1 MATFGDQ
8 LRAIRA
14 THGLTQEQL
23 ADLVGTSKQVIS
35 RYENNQRSPKL
46 SVVQHYAEKLGVPVD
61 VLAGSGALDLDGS
74 SGLLPLP
81 QLKSWSILGA
91 TACGDPIHREV
102 FDETVM
108 APADINADVVFRC
121 DGDSMTDA
129 RIRDGDLVFIR
140 LGPVDNGQIGVVRIG
155 ESYTLKRVYTGNGF
169 LQLVP
174 ANPAYEPRVLTGPE
188 LEDVEVVGRAVC
200 FLSTAV

>member
-1 MATFGDQ
+1 M
-8 LRAIRA
+8 
-14 THGLTQEQL
+14 TQEEL

-46 SVVQHYAEKLGVPVD
+46 SVVQGYAEKLGVPVD
-61 VLAGSGALDLDGS
+61 VLAGASPLTLDGS
-74 SGLLPLP
+74 GGLSALP
-81 QLKSWSILGA
+81 QLRAWPILGA

-102 FDETVM
+102 FDETVA
-108 APADINADVVFRC
+108 APADIHADVVFRC

-155 ESYTLKRVYTGNGF
+155 DSYTLKRVYAGNGY

-174 ANPAYEPRVLTGPE
+174 ANPAYEPRVLSGPDLADAE
-188 LEDVEVVGRAVC
+188 IVGRAVC
-200 FLSTAV
+200 FLSNVI